1 MKIMMMMM
9 KKMMWWCDG
18 CGDGDDANDEHD
30 DDNNEN
36 NNDENDDDDDID
48 GVDEHDEDTD
58 ENEGKKTKKRW
69 VRQVASTGSPP
80 VFWWCDSL
88 SSITG
93 LSEMTHGISSVRS
106 WNYIFLSLYA
116 LSQLKFHRLKI
127 YSIQQAQHQKK
138 QYNRL
143 Q

>member
-1 MKIMMMMM
+1 MTMMTF
-9 KKMMWWCDG
+9 
-18 CGDGDDANDEHD
+18 
-30 DDNNEN
+30 
-36 NNDENDDDDDID
+36 D

-58 ENEGKKTKKRW
+58 ENEGKKTKKTW

-93 LSEMTHGISSVRS
+93 LCEMTHGISSVRS

-138 QYNRL
+138 QYNRFNSTSAVHTMCL
-143 Q
+143 QKFENVSVLPDC